1 MIAIN
6 KVIWATILVTKVS
19 KADREVNPEHAVETR
34 ETRINRA
41 VLAGAAS
48 KGSREVSQIVKDSKG
63 SKGSKEASQIVKDS
77 KDRRAEFLQ
86 IGVVLH

>member
-41 VLAGAAS
+41 VLAAAAS
-48 KGSREVSQIVKDSKG
+48 KGSREVSQIVKD